1 VRAKKITKKLLPKV
15 TKGKI
20 SNEVGQFPV
29 DHYSYSSL
37 VQFSSNPIL
46 FKIKYINKD
55 RFDTVMGISAII
67 GQSFHR
73 AMEVYYGDEDGKT
86 PVNESE
92 AIEFA
97 LKAGMEYLEAYNDG
111 FINFTTTIP
120 NKQKAFDLLSFA
132 FNSYVS
138 VKPYDNE
145 NETVIS
151 IEEKLEEYVDVEWNG
166 KALTLPVK
174 LKGYT
179 DKIVRVGDKLKI
191 VDYKVCSRFSDSD
204 KIDGAKI
211 IQAVQ
216 YYLLAYAKYGEQ
228 PYSMIFE
235 EVKMTKNSDGTSQV
249 REYEII
255 FSENSQYF
263 DLYFRLYQ
271 DITRALNGE
280 MVYVPNFYAMFDNEV
295 AMIAY
300 IHHLDIE
307 EETAKLLKKHQVD
320 NLTDLLKKEIHKAS
334 NMSKLLKAVEKQF
347 VEAKAIDYSKMTNE
361 DKIRTKLLE
370 HGMLLQFDSKIEGST
385 VDMYRYSPSIG
396 LKMARIRT
404 YADDIEQVL
413 GISGIRV
420 LAPIQGSTLV
430 GFEVPRVERTF
441 PTLPSSKGFEL
452 AIGQTIDGRTKYFD
466 IREAPHML
474 VAGSTGSGKSVF
486 LHSIIKQLIKLPNVE
501 LFLMDPKQ
509 VELSQYEEDVMEYRH
524 SHSGILASLESL
536 VEEMERRYTV
546 MKKLK
551 IKNISETADFNYKF
565 VIIDEYADLA
575 MKEQTGNTI
584 KLLAQKGRACG
595 IHIILATQRASAKV
609 IDGDIKVNFPTKVV
623 FRMGKVVDSMVMLDE
638 SGAEKLL
645 GKGDMLFSNESGIE
659 RLQGFNS

>member
-1 VRAKKITKKLLPKV
+1 MRAKKITKKLLPKV